1 MTFTFD
7 VVNVDSSLTWKTV
20 SWKSG
25 QFIPLMIE
33 FVIEKVVESR
43 LNTMSFGA
51 IVRVEK
57 VVLSML
63 TSDSKLAKNEGYIY
77 ISQPFWSIILALIN
91 AMIDIFETATDFI

>member
-1 MTFTFD
+1 
-7 VVNVDSSLTWKTV
+7 
-20 SWKSG
+20 
-25 QFIPLMIE
+25 MIE

-77 ISQPFWSIILALIN
+77 ISQPF
-91 AMIDIFETATDFI
+91 